1 MKRYEFN
8 KLVRHKLPARME
20 LEGVVIDSKH
30 LNDEEYKYQL
40 KRKLLEEADEVVKAN
55 GTDQLKRELGDVLE
69 VIHALALNYNISFYD
84 IEQERLKKREI
95 NGYFTSENYINFI
108 EISLKD
114 KKAIEYLEKDDR
126 DYKFEG

>member
-40 KRKLLEEADEVVKAN
+40 KRKLLEEANEVVKAN
-55 GTDQLKRELGDVLE
+55 SIDQLKRELEDVLE

-95 NGYFTSENYINFI
+95 NGYFSPESYINFI
-108 EISLKD
+108 EISLED
-114 KKAIEYLEKDDR
+114 KKLIEYLEKDDR